1 MLNFKAIALLTA
13 LISLGLP
20 VAAEAQS
27 LRFPTE
33 SEQQSLIEEMR
44 QTIPQLMESGMYSD
58 RRTAIER
65 DEAEAFSQAWAEVDP
80 AVAPFLGE
88 WYAIEES
95 LAIYPS
101 PHPGVVCIV
110 DTYLDIS
117 DFYLGFVLNE
127 KVYTSTHMTL
137 VLDSDFLVSL
147 GVYGDDQSPSH
158 YEYAHP
164 RIPQT
169 PAASDYYV
177 NMHPEIVEQ
186 FNRAGCRVGAP
197 PDVDAASGL
206 SL

>member
-1 MLNFKAIALLTA
+1 MLNLKAIALLTT
-13 LISLGLP
+13 LILLGLP
-20 VAAEAQS
+20 AAAKAQS

-33 SEQQSLIEEMR
+33 SEEQTLLEEMR
-44 QTIPQLMESGMYSD
+44 QTIPQLRESGIYSD
-58 RRTAIER
+58 RRTPLER
-65 DEAEAFSQAWAEVDP
+65 DEAEAFAQAWAEVDP
-80 AVAPFLGE
+80 AIAPFLGE

-101 PHPGVVCIV
+101 PHQGVVCIV

-127 KVYTSTHMTL
+127 QMYTSTNMIL

-147 GVYGDDQSPSH
+147 GVYGDNQSPSH

-164 RIPQT
+164 RLPQT

-186 FNRAGCRVGAP
+186 FNRAGCRVGSPSDLDSAF
-197 PDVDAASGL
+197 GL